1 MLLTNL
7 KHVLT
12 SVFCVKVC
20 WNILFQRGSFVEGK
34 VVFRYFQGSNI
45 LFLIIFEFC
54 PEILRIFWKILFF
67 LDLEY
72 FFQNCSELKFLF
84 CYADIALQTNILQ
97 YFNHTASV
105 DKQLRAMEFHFHSS
119 MEYFLPKMLRSLS
132 LYNLGL
138 GQDLNMGP
146 KFSENSI
153 LLESGGTL
161 CYQQKLSNTI
171 KRSQ

>member
-1 MLLTNL
+1 MLKFVGIYYSREAL
-7 KHVLT
+7 
-12 SVFCVKVC
+12 
-20 WNILFQRGSFVEGK
+20 LFEGK

-45 LFLIIFEFC
+45 LFLIMKKLFEFC
-54 PEILRIFWKILFF
+54 PERLRIFWKILFF

-84 CYADIALQTNILQ
+84 CYANIAQQTNILQ

-105 DKQLRAMEFHFHSS
+105 DKQLRAMEFLFHSP

-146 KFSENSI
+146 KFSENFI
-153 LLESGGTL
+153 LLESGGIL
-161 CYQQKLSNTI
+161 CYQ
-171 KRSQ
+171 